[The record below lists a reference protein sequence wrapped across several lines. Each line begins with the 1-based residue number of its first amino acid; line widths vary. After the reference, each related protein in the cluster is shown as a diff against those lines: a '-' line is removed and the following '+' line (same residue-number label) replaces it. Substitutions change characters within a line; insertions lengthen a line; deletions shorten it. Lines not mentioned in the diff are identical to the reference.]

1 MRSEETQDLNTPRKH
16 INRLSVKIKKA
27 IAVVCTAALLAGTV
41 PVISSSVITA
51 NAQNAIYAR
60 AVSSLNLRSGMGM
73 HYKVVEVISKNASLV
88 VLDRSNKS
96 WIRVKTSN
104 GHTGYCAA
112 DYLDVTTDAKATTFL
127 NVRKGPSTN
136 YASIKTIVPGT
147 KLDILKFCGAS
158 WLNVKLMDGTV
169 GYVCNEFDYVQYLPG
184 TSTDTKV
191 KTNAE
196 KSSSSSQTESKT
208 VTVSIS
214 ANSKSLDIGNSFT
227 LVAKTTSGGTFNW
240 KSSDKNIA
248 TATSK
253 GLVTA
258 VKPGK
263 ATITANDS
271 KSSKS
276 VSCTVTVVK
285 PSIQSINLSSKSGT
299 LTVGQSFTL
308 KPSVKP
314 SNGKVAYS
322 TSNSSIA
329 TVTSAGVIKAVKPGS
344 ATITVKDAQGGKVSA
359 TYKVIVVSKP
369 TISISA
375 SSASVKAGANY
386 KLSAKLSNNAWV
398 KWTSSNTNVAAV
410 RGGVVSGIGAGT
422 ATITASDSSGSVKAT
437 CKVTVTGVSSY
448 GVSLSR
454 YSGNV
459 TAGKTLYIKGYSSSY
474 TWWNSSDTS
483 IATVSEGFILGK
495 NPGKCAITL
504 TDANGNRAICAVTV
518 YESNSVKF
526 TYSSPNSAVR
536 NQNVKLIAITDKKRT
551 AVRFEVNVNGKNTI
565 INASEKYS
573 DGNTY
578 VWTGYYKPTFAGTF
592 KYSAYAKTGNKWIT
606 CNDGKADIYV
616 TDKTDKKTTAIEKLR
631 ASDDVIRFIGDKEG
645 FVSNIT
651 YDTLA
656 NNLPTLAHGYV
667 VWEGDTFY
675 NGLTRNE
682 GYALL
687 VKAVNTEVYTSTVNS
702 MLITNNIRFNQ
713 QQFDALV
720 SFSYNLGTGWTYSSD
735 LKNILLNSYGNVT
748 TSSGN
753 SMKAVVNVSDGLNLR
768 ESYTTNSKILDV
780 LESGETV
787 TLLSTQKYNSVW
799 YKVKTSNGKTGYC
812 SGTYLTIGSSSS
824 RGRDLNYVNKNAL
837 IRELLAYHH
846 AGGVCYWGL
855 LYRRVDEAEMFIYGD
870 YEPDGRS
877 NKHNFPST
885 SCLPF

>member
-1 MRSEETQDLNTPRKH
+1 MRSEETNGFKMLCKGIDRF
-16 INRLSVKIKKA
+16 SVKIKRT
-27 IAVVCTAALLAGTV
+27 IAVVCTAALLVATV
-41 PVISSSVITA
+41 PVISSNVFTA
-51 NAQNAIYAR
+51 HAQELIYVKAT
-60 AVSSLNLRSGMGM
+60 ASLNIRSGAGM
-73 HYKVVEVISKNASLV
+73 NYKVVEVVAKNSSLT

-96 WIRVKTSN
+96 WIKVKTAN
-104 GHTGYCAA
+104 GHTGYCSA
-112 DYLDVTTDAKATTFL
+112 DYIDVTTDAKASTFL
-127 NVRKGPSTN
+127 NLRKGPGTS
-136 YASIKTIVPGT
+136 YASIKTITPGT
-147 KLDILKFCGAS
+147 KLDILSFSGSS
-158 WLNVKLMDGTV
+158 WLKVKLADGTV
-169 GYVCNEFDYVQYLPG
+169 GFVCNEYDYIQYLSG

-191 KTNAE
+191 RTDAE
-196 KSSSSSQTESKT
+196 KSAPAASAQQKN

-214 ANSKSLDIGNSFT
+214 ATSKTLNIGSNFT
-227 LVAKTTSGGTFNW
+227 LTAKTNSGGSFSW
-240 KSSDKNIA
+240 KSSDNSIA
-248 TATSK
+248 TVTSK

-258 VKPGK
+258 VKVGK
-263 ATITANDS
+263 ATITAVDS
-271 KSSKS
+271 KSSKT
-276 VSCTVTVVK
+276 VKCTVTVVK
-285 PSIQSINLSSKSGT
+285 PALESITLSSKSGT
-299 LTVGQSFTL
+299 LTVGQSLTL
-308 KPSVKP
+308 KATTKP
-314 SNGKVAYS
+314 ANGKVAFS
-322 TSNSSIA
+322 TSNSAIA
-329 TVTSAGVIKAVKPGS
+329 TVTSAGLIKAVKAGT
-344 ATITVKDAQGGKVSA
+344 ATITAKDAQGGKASA
-359 TYKVIVVSKP
+359 SYKLTVVAKP

-375 SSASVKAGANY
+375 STATVKAGANC
-386 KLSAKLSNNAWV
+386 KLTAKLSNNAWI

-474 TWWNSSDTS
+474 TWWNSSDTG

-504 TDANGNRAICAVTV
+504 TDSNGNRAICAVTV
-518 YESNSVKF
+518 YESNSIKF
-526 TYSSPNSAVR
+526 TYSSPNSAVK
-536 NQNVKLIAITDKKRT
+536 NQNVKLIAITDKNRT
-551 AVRFEVNVNGKNTI
+551 AVRFDVNVNGKSVI
-565 INASEKYS
+565 VNAAEKAS

-578 VWTGYYKPTFAGTF
+578 VWTGYYKPTSAGTYT
-592 KYSAYAKTGNKWIT
+592 YSAYAKTGNSWIT

-616 TDKTDKKTTAIEKLR
+616 TDKTDKKTTAVEKLR
-631 ASDDVIRFIGDKEG
+631 ASDDVIKFIGDKEG

-656 NNLPTLAHGYV
+656 NNIPTLAHGYV

-687 VKAVNTEVYTSTVNS
+687 VKAVNTEVYSSKVNS
-702 MLITNNIRFNQ
+702 MLISNNIRFNQ

-720 SFSYNLGTGWTYSSD
+720 SFSYNLGTGWTSSSD

-748 TSSGN
+748 TSSSN
-753 SMKAVVNVSDGLNLR
+753 TMKATVNASDGLNLR
-768 ESYTTNSKILDV
+768 ESYTTSSKVLDV
-780 LESGETV
+780 LMPGETV

-799 YKVKTSNGKTGYC
+799 YKVKTSSGKTGYC
-812 SGTYLTIGSSSS
+812 SGTYLTIGSSSTT
-824 RGRDLNYVNKNAL
+824 GRDLNYVNKNAL
-837 IRELLAYHH
+837 IKELLAYHH

-885 SCLPF
+885 YCLPF